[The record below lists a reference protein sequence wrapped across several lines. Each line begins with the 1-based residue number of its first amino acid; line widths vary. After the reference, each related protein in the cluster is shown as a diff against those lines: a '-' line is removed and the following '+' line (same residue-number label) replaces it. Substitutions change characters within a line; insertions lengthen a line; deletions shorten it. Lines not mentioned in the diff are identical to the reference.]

1 MYRRM
6 GRVLGATAA
15 ALMAVV
21 AVTGCDI
28 TIGGGSAGPAGPV
41 TADSGNTRTLGP
53 EGLGPFKV
61 GMTLDQ
67 AEATG
72 QWKRRKETVGACMS
86 DTGSSGITVGWSG
99 RLGISSLTADHVRT
113 PEGIGTGST
122 FAEVKAAY
130 HRPVDGTGTLE
141 EDAQLMGTVWTAV
154 PGNPKAMYAI
164 LFNIGGGMAPDHVEG
179 ATVRLVALKLKA
191 EQRC

>member
-1 MYRRM
+1 M
-6 GRVLGATAA
+6 GRALGAAA
-15 ALMAVV
+15 PACLAAV
-21 AVTGCDI
+21 AMSGCDI
-28 TIGGGSAGPAGPV
+28 AIGGGSAGPADPAGG
-41 TADSGNTRTLGP
+41 GNARTLGP
-53 EGLGPFKV
+53 EGLGPFKL

-72 QWKRRKETVGACMS
+72 EWKRRKETVGACMS

-99 RLGISSLTADHVRT
+99 RLGISSLTADNVRT

-130 HRPVDGTGTLE
+130 RRPVDGTGTLE

-179 ATVRLVALKLKA
+179 ATVRLVVLKLKA